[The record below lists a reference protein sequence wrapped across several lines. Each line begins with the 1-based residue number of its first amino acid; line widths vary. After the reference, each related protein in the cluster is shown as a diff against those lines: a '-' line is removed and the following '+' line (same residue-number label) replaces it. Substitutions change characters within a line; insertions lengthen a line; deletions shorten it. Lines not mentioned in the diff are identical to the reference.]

1 MIPLIFRLKYPKTMS
16 GNISLKLLSLWVFLL
31 LSSVSM
37 LAQSKAE
44 LQRQRDALNDKIKFT
59 QKLINEAKQDQE
71 ATYSQLRILQEQIR
85 YRQQL
90 QKSYENEIKKIDED
104 IAASESSIAALDTK
118 IATMKREYGAMIY
131 QAYKGQGSHDE
142 LMYIFASTDFNQ
154 AFKRFKIMQEYA
166 EYRKRQAN
174 DIKEAQNDLRI
185 RIAELAA
192 DREAKSLVIAEKQ
205 REASVL
211 EKDKG
216 EGEALLST
224 LKQEETK
231 LRKQQ
236 EQQEAERQRIN
247 AAIRKII
254 EEELASDKKK
264 NDGKFEISPEGKI
277 VSQQF
282 EQNKGSLPW
291 PVLRGV
297 ITARFGK
304 QAHET
309 LPGIMVENNGVDI
322 ATEPGSKVLSVFGG
336 TVSSVF
342 SIPGAGQNII
352 VTHGTYK
359 SVYTHLD
366 NITVKKGDAVTAG
379 ETLGT
384 VLGVAG
390 KHICHL
396 EIWKMTSTG
405 GTPQNPELWI
415 TRR

>member
-1 MIPLIFRLKYPKTMS
+1 MTASIFRLKYLKTMS
-16 GNISLKLLSLWVFLL
+16 GNTFLKLTLLSLCFILGSISVFG
-31 LSSVSM
+31 
-37 LAQSKAE
+37 QSKAE
-44 LQRQRDALNDKIKFT
+44 LQRQRDALNEKIKFT
-59 QKLINEAKQDQE
+59 QKLISEAKKDQE
-71 ATYSQLRILQEQIR
+71 ATFSQLRILQEQIR

-90 QKSYENEIKKIDED
+90 QKSYENEIKKINDD
-104 IAASESSIAALDTK
+104 ITDSENSITALDTK

-131 QAYKGQGSHDE
+131 QAYKGQSSHDE

-174 DIKEAQNDLRI
+174 DIKEAQNKLRD
-185 RIAELAA
+185 RIAQLAA
-192 DREAKSLVIAEKQ
+192 DREAKELVIEEKQ
-205 REASVL
+205 REAATL

-216 EGEALLST
+216 EGEALLAK
-224 LKQEETK
+224 LKQEESK

-247 AAIRKII
+247 SAIRKII
-254 EEELASDKKK
+254 EEELAADKKK

-304 QAHET
+304 QAHQT

-322 ATEPGSKVLSVFGG
+322 TTEPGSNVLAIFGG

-342 SIPGAGQNII
+342 TIPGAGQNII
-352 VTHGTYK
+352 VTHGAYK

-366 NITVKKGDAVTAG
+366 NITVKKGDTVAVG
-379 ETLGT
+379 DPLGV
-384 VLGVAG
+384 VLGISG

-396 EIWKMTSTG
+396 EIWKMTSGG

>member
-1 MIPLIFRLKYPKTMS
+1 MTPLIFRLKYLKTMS
-16 GNISLKLLSLWVFLL
+16 GNISLKLLVFWAFVVLGSTSLLG
-31 LSSVSM
+31 
-37 LAQSKAE
+37 QSKAE
-44 LQRQRDALNDKIKFT
+44 LQRQRDALNEKIKFT
-59 QKLINEAKQDQE
+59 QKLINEAKQGQE

-104 IAASESSIAALDTK
+104 IATSEGSIAALDTK

-131 QAYKGQGSHDE
+131 QAYKGQSSHDE

-166 EYRKRQAN
+166 EFRKRQAN
-174 DIKEAQNDLRI
+174 EIKDAQNDLRI

-205 REASVL
+205 REAAAL

-216 EGEALLST
+216 EGETLLAT
-224 LKQEETK
+224 LKQEEAK

-254 EEELASDKKK
+254 EEELAADKKK
-264 NDGKFEISPEGKI
+264 NDGKFELSPEGKI

-304 QAHET
+304 QAHQT

-322 ATEPGSKVLSVFGG
+322 TTEPGSKVLSVFGG

-352 VTHGTYK
+352 VTHGAYK

-366 NITVKKGDAVTAG
+366 NITVKKGDTVTAG
-379 ETLGT
+379 EILGT
-384 VLGVAG
+384 VLGVSG

-396 EIWKMTSTG
+396 EIWKMTSSG